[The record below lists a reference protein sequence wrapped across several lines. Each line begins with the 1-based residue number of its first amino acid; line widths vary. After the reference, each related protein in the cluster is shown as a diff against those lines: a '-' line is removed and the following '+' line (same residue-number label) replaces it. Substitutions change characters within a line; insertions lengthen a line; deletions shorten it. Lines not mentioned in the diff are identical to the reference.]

1 MTEEIGKYHT
11 YFGGIRVKLSAGVGQ
26 EIRSHLTCF
35 MPRGLR
41 GMGPLSVRLVRDTP
55 SILVTN
61 YVQASVT
68 IQKGNG
74 QSMKIPLICTSSP

>member
-11 YFGGIRVKLSAGVGQ
+11 YFGGIRVKLPVGVGQ
-26 EIRSHLTCF
+26 EIRSYLTCF
-35 MPRGLR
+35 MPRGLL

-61 YVQASVT
+61 YVQAGVT

-74 QSMKIPLICTSSP
+74 TSS